1 MTTMRTLRVDLVGWQ
16 ISKVVRLLMDDLNE
30 VELQQRVDEELTPW
44 VGVDL
49 PVLVHRLTA

>member
-1 MTTMRTLRVDLVGWQ
+1 MRTLRVDLVGWQ
-16 ISKVVRLLMDDLNE
+16 ISKVVRRLMDDLNE
-30 VELQQRVDEELTPW
+30 VELQQQLDEELTPW